1 MSEIDALLGLYGAVD
16 RAVVAGEA
24 DAESLAPLLGAYRD
38 GAATGWYDGQY
49 LPWIAGVK
57 ARAVLRELDPRE
69 LDLDRLEVPDDV
81 EDDRPPAPP
90 ADPDEPGR
98 ELPREVEEVR
108 AALTSFPPVAVDGRT
123 AARRLLAVA
132 VAARA
137 LPQFFGSDGS
147 ERDAARAPLVFRRTD
162 LDPDSGAADELAA
175 ELHTR
180 LSEDFTSMDRW
191 ADVVDG
197 AISAGLVPVSFRS
210 QTMAPPCTGE
220 LILRPGPNG
229 DDPDPVTV
237 LKSEFITDQISFED
251 AKLFLEPTNWQYP
264 GSFWCRMERVE
275 PALEPNSWLYHET
288 VATSSPP
295 ETATWTVSTDLQFW
309 FSHPTAKEA
318 RAEYDF
324 GPGLPTALSDIEV
337 DEGSL
342 RIIELPDQRV
352 HVKTTKRVRFAGSF
366 DGAGLAMFMCATGYS
381 TVLEDLVFTV
391 SSAGTANSRPFP
403 VPAPVGGAMPDPQFA
418 KKTTAKKAAA
428 KATASKTTPGGQQST
443 TPPSGADSLEAIAAD
458 TAKFVSTVLTDVTAT
473 STKSLGAIQSGSYK
487 VEDAWSDGISLWA
500 NYLNGLGKMF
510 ELGTRTAKVIAQNP
524 AAKSPGEY

>member
-1 MSEIDALLGLYGAVD
+1 MSEIEALLGLYGAID

-24 DAESLAPLLGAYRD
+24 DSESLAPLLSAYRE
-38 GAATGWYDGQY
+38 GAAGWYDEQY
-49 LPWIAGVK
+49 LPWVAGVK
-57 ARAVLRELDPRE
+57 ERAVLRDLEPRPLDVDRDEEPELE
-69 LDLDRLEVPDDV
+69 ST
-81 EDDRPPAPP
+81 PAPP
-90 ADPDEPGR
+90 PPDRDEPQR
-98 ELPREVEEVR
+98 ELPQEVEEVR

-180 LSEDFTSMDRW
+180 LSEEFTSMARW

-210 QTMAPPCTGE
+210 QTIVPPCTGE
-220 LILRPGPNG
+220 LILRAGPDGN
-229 DDPDPVTV
+229 DPDPVTV
-237 LKSEFITDQISFED
+237 LKSEFTTDQLSFED
-251 AKLFLEPTNWQYP
+251 AKRFLVPSNWHYP
-264 GSFWCRMERVE
+264 GSFWCRMDKVE

-288 VATSSPP
+288 VATSCPP
-295 ETATWTVSTDLQFW
+295 STATWTVSTDLQFW
-309 FSHPTAKEA
+309 FSHPSPTEA
-318 RAEYDF
+318 RVEYDF

-352 HVKTTKRVRFAGSF
+352 QVKTTKRVRFAGSF
-366 DGAGLAMFMCATGYS
+366 DGAALAMLMCATGYS

-391 SSAGTANSRPFP
+391 STAGTANSQPFP
-403 VPAPVGGAMPDPQFA
+403 VPAPPGGPMPDPQFA
-418 KKTTAKKAAA
+418 KKK
-428 KATASKTTPGGQQST
+428 TASKTTPGAQQST
-443 TPPSGADSLEAIAAD
+443 TPPSGADSLELIAAD
-458 TAKFVSTVLTDVTAT
+458 TAKFVGTVLTDVTAT
-473 STKSLGAIQSGSYK
+473 STKSLAKIQSGTYK
-487 VEDAWSDGISLWA
+487 VEDAWADGITMWA
-500 NYLNGLGKMF
+500 NYLNGLGKAF
-510 ELGTRTAKVIAQNP
+510 ELGTRTAKVVAQNP
-524 AAKSPGEY
+524 AATSPDES